1 MFVKK
6 KIFFLQVELGLEGAW
21 GYHNGLLHRVFMWYL
36 LDEYDKAM
44 NDARHLASFF
54 GRYEAFFSSIPNRTF
69 RINKN

>member
-1 MFVKK
+1 
-6 KIFFLQVELGLEGAW
+6 
-21 GYHNGLLHRVFMWYL
+21 LHRVFMWYL